1 MLQLTSYVK
10 VCDRTGVVVGQCIK
24 VLGPR
29 KRLIAILGEMILVSV
44 KRINVRR
51 LSLAKLRI
59 QKRFQKG
66 TMHRVLILRTQV
78 NYQRQSYAFVRFNEN
93 AAIVVNRR
101 RIPLSNRMFGPLI
114 REFTLRW
121 PWLGCVSRCNV

>member
-10 VCDRTGVVVGQCIK
+10 VCDRTGVVTGQCIK

-44 KRINVRR
+44 KRINIKR

-59 QKRFQKG
+59 QKRFQRG

-114 REFTLRW
+114 REFTLR
-121 PWLGCVSRCNV
+121 